1 MTTKNKEIGE
11 IFNALEQKHI
21 LTPRNT
27 EKIEKTLKTP
37 IEIAKELKSSEVFLD
52 SNFSCLEEFFNKLN
66 LPLII
71 ISKNPATEKAF
82 AVGNVSPKEIN
93 QILEEYIKPK
103 IKKKITKK
111 IYKKLKKIYKNKP

>member
-1 MTTKNKEIGE
+1 MLTKNKEIGE
-11 IFNALEQKHI
+11 VFNALEQKYI
-21 LTPRNT
+21 LTPRNI
-27 EKIEKTLKTP
+27 EKIEKTPKTP
-37 IEIAKELKSSEVFLD
+37 IEIAKELKSFDDLMD
-52 SNFSCLEEFFNKLN
+52 FNFSCLEEFFNKLN

-82 AVGNVSPKEIN
+82 AVGNISQKEIN

-103 IKKKITKK
+103 IKKKIIKK